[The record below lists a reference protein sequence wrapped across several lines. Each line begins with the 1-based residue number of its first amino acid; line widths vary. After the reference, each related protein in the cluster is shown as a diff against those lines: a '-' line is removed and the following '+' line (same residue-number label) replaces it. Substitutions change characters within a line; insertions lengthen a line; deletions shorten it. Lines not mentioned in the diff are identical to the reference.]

1 MFIALIL
8 TSAEPFKISH
18 VAQCFR
24 KVEPPFCMDI
34 HFSFELMST
43 SSSRIPADSV
53 SRHNNN
59 EIVTLTIL
67 NVQSFWQK
75 SQSYLLIDINLA
87 LLMSMNTYYFDQI
100 NKYLSS
106 VLGVFNKKTLMLLLI
121 FLLKQV

>member
-1 MFIALIL
+1 
-8 TSAEPFKISH
+8 
-18 VAQCFR
+18 
-24 KVEPPFCMDI
+24 MDI

-67 NVQSFWQK
+67 NVQYFWQK
-75 SQSYLLIDINLA
+75 PQSYLLIDINLA